1 MPRTDYPIDLRADY
15 PARSSRGWA
24 VLTIFLIKLIALIP
38 HAIILVFLG
47 IAQFVVA
54 IVAQVAVALNGEYPA
69 GMYSFVAGVLR
80 WQMRVTAFLLSL
92 TDRYPPF
99 TLQPDRAYPIDVAAE
114 RPAQSSRM
122 YALFTLL
129 VEILAVALIGWF
141 LIELARG
148 ADWPRSF
155 LGLPADGSTSA
166 GRTPTNYNFNATG
179 WSGLLLRQIAAIP
192 HLIVLAILG
201 IALFVLWI
209 IVQWVILFVARYPR
223 GMYDFSAGV
232 LRWQVRVGGYTLGL
246 TDRYPPFTF
255 DPSIGRPEDEQGR
268 PAEPPLPP
276 APAAPAPP
284 PPEGARAPAPGGP
297 TPPAPLGPPPQV
309 PPAQVPPA
317 PEAPAPPPP
326 TPGGPT
332 PPAPNGS

>member
-1 MPRTDYPIDLRADY
+1 MPRNDYQIDLRADY
-15 PARSSRGWA
+15 PERSSRGWA
-24 VLTIFLIKLIALIP
+24 VLTILLIKLIALIP
-38 HAIILVFLG
+38 HAIILFFLG

-69 GMYSFVAGVLR
+69 GMHSFVAGVLR

-99 TLQPDRAYPIDVAAE
+99 TLQPDSGYPIDVAAE
-114 RPAQSSRM
+114 RPAQSSRV

-129 VEILAVALIGWF
+129 VEVLAFAWGVFF

-148 ADWPRSF
+148 ADWARS
-155 LGLPADGSTSA
+155 LVGLPNDGSTSV

-179 WSGLLLRQIAAIP
+179 WSGLLLRQIAALP

-201 IALFVLWI
+201 IALVVVWI

-246 TDRYPPFTF
+246 IDRYPPFTF
-255 DPSIGRPEDEQGR
+255 DPSIAGPQEEQRG
-268 PAEPPLPP
+268 PAGPPLPP
-276 APAAPAPP
+276 VPRPRRWRRCLRGPARRRRAGRPRRRRRRRCR
-284 PPEGARAPAPGGP
+284 ARRP
-297 TPPAPLGPPPQV
+297 
-309 PPAQVPPA
+309 QVPPA
-317 PEAPAPPPP
+317 PEPPPP
-326 TPGGPT
+326 PPSTPGGPT
-332 PPAPNGS
+332 PPAP

>member
-99 TLQPDRAYPIDVAAE
+99 TLQPDGAYPIDVAAE
-114 RPAQSSRM
+114 RPAQSSRV

-129 VEILAVALIGWF
+129 VEVLAVALIGWF

-201 IALFVLWI
+201 IALFVA
-209 IVQWVILFVARYPR
+209 VDHRAMGHP
-223 GMYDFSAGV
+223 
-232 LRWQVRVGGYTLGL
+232 VR
-246 TDRYPPFTF
+246 R
-255 DPSIGRPEDEQGR
+255 
-268 PAEPPLPP
+268 ALPP
-276 APAAPAPP
+276 RHVRLQRRRAALA
-284 PPEGARAPAPGGP
+284 GARGRLHARADR
-297 TPPAPLGPPPQV
+297 PLSSVHVRPVHRSARG
-309 PPAQVPPA
+309 
-317 PEAPAPPPP
+317 
-326 TPGGPT
+326 
-332 PPAPNGS
+332 